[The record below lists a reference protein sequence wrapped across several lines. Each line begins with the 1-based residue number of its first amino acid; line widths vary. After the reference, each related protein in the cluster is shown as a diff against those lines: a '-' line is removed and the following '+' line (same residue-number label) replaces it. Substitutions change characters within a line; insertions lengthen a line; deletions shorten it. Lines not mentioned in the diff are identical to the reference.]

1 MKSSVSRFRAHP
13 TSSAR
18 GLVFRLRRCEAL
30 ASSWRHCSMVEYNSF
45 SLSAFNTGRPLLL
58 EVSGGVEVVVLA
70 ECELFLPD
78 IVSLWMQRSA

>member
-1 MKSSVSRFRAHP
+1 
-13 TSSAR
+13 
-18 GLVFRLRRCEAL
+18 
-30 ASSWRHCSMVEYNSF
+30 MVEYNSF